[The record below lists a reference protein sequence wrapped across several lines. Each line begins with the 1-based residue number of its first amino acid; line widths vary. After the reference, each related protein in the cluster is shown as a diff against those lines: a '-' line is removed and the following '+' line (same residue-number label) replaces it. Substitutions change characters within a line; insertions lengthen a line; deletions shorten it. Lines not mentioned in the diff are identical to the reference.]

1 MARNTAYRTV
11 FVKGLGYTKIVA
23 KYNGGIYIDLHWFDQ
38 FGQTMEVIN
47 VYDYRAARVRDFN
60 VSAEL
65 TNWLKENG
73 SPDTLANY
81 YRNTV

>member
-11 FVKGLGYTKIVA
+11 FVKGLGDTKIAA
-23 KYNGGIYIDLHWFDQ
+23 KFDGGIYIELHWFDQ
-38 FGQTMEVIN
+38 FGPILEVIN
-47 VYDYRAARVRDFN
+47 VYDYRAGKATEFN

>member
-11 FVKGLGYTKIVA
+11 FVEGLGYTKIVA
-23 KYNGGIYIDLHWFDQ
+23 KYGGGIYIDLHWFDQ
-38 FGQTMEVIN
+38 FGSILEVVN
-47 VYDYRAARVRDFN
+47 VYDYRAGKVGEFN

-65 TNWLKENG
+65 TKWLKENG